1 MCLCYLLG
9 TLTSTGI
16 AKTFSP
22 VALNENQC
30 NICVYMLY
38 FSAGV

>member
-16 AKTFSP
+16 AFSP